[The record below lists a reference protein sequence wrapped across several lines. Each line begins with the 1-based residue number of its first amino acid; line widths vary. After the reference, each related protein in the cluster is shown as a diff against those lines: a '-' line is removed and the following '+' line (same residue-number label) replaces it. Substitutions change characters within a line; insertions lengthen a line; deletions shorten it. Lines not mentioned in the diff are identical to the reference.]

1 MKKYELT
8 DETKV
13 VFGHTLHRIK
23 AIVSFGAVEAGDIGG
38 WIEKE
43 ENLDQTGNAWVYDN
57 ARVYGDALVYGD
69 ARVCGDARVY
79 DNARVY
85 GDALV
90 YGDARVCGNAWVY
103 GDAKVCGNAWVCGNA
118 EVCGN
123 AWVYGIGAIFWVSGI
138 GSRNGTTTFFACKDK
153 KIRVSCGCFFGT
165 LDEFRAKVAQTH
177 GDNRHAKVYLL
188 AAMMAEERIDLPSI
202 PVEEEKSAQREGNPD

>member
-8 DETKV
+8 AETKV

-23 AIVSFGAVEAGDIGG
+23 AIVSFGSVEAGDIGG

-43 ENLDQTGNAWVYDN
+43 ENLNQTGNAWVYGN
-57 ARVYGDALVYGD
+57 AKVYGDALVYGD
-69 ARVCGDARVY
+69 TQVYGNAWVFGDAQVY
-79 DNARVY
+79 GNAKVY
-85 GDALV
+85 GDAWV
-90 YGDARVCGNAWVY
+90 YGDAQVYGNAWVY
-103 GDAKVCGNAWVCGNA
+103 GDAKVYGNAQVYGDAQVYGNA
-118 EVCGN
+118 Q
-123 AWVYGIGAIFWVSGI
+123 VYGIGAIFWVNGI

-188 AAMMAEERIDLPSI
+188 ASMMAEERIDLPSI
-202 PVEEEKSAQREGNPD
+202 PVEE

>member
-8 DETKV
+8 AETKV

-23 AIVSFGAVEAGDIGG
+23 AIVSFGSVEAGDIGG

-43 ENLDQTGNAWVYDN
+43 ENLNQT
-57 ARVYGDALVYGD
+57 
-69 ARVCGDARVY
+69 
-79 DNARVY
+79 
-85 GDALV
+85 
-90 YGDARVCGNAWVY
+90 GNAWVY
-103 GDAKVCGNAWVCGNA
+103 GDAQVCGDALVCGDA
-118 EVCGN
+118 KVFGDAQVYGN
-123 AWVYGIGAIFWVSGI
+123 AQVYGIGAIFWVNGI

-188 AAMMAEERIDLPSI
+188 ASMMAEERIDLPSI
-202 PVEEEKSAQREGNPD
+202 PVEE